1 LFAGPGESSQEDV
14 FPVLAQCF
22 EHWRTRVLISS
33 SVKRSVALRPS
44 RSPIRPN
51 IRAPMGRARN
61 PAKIVKKEEATE
73 PPAALGKNSLLLIA
87 LSAQKNSTTDVSSAD
102 GLPVC
107 YPMP

>member
-1 LFAGPGESSQEDV
+1 
-14 FPVLAQCF
+14 
-22 EHWRTRVLISS
+22 
-33 SVKRSVALRPS
+33 
-44 RSPIRPN
+44 
-51 IRAPMGRARN
+51 MGRARN
-61 PAKIVKKEEATE
+61 PAEIVKKEEATE